1 MNQEMLDFV
10 KVYVTHNQVAPEA
23 LPNLL
28 LSLQKVFEGSVA
40 PEGKQPYNINDTV
53 FDDYIVCLEDGRH
66 MKILRRHLQQA
77 YGMTAEEYR
86 AKWGL
91 PSDYPMVAKT
101 YSKQRST
108 IAKGQGLGK
117 KST

>member
-1 MNQEMLDFV
+1 
-10 KVYVTHNQVAPEA
+10 
-23 LPNLL
+23 
-28 LSLQKVFEGSVA
+28 
-40 PEGKQPYNINDTV
+40 
-53 FDDYIVCLEDGRH
+53 

-117 KST
+117 KSA